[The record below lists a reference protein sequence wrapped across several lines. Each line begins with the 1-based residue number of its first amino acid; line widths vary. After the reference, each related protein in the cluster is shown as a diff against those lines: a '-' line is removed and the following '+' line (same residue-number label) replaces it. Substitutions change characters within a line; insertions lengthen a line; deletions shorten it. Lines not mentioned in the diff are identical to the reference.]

1 MGLLILIAGLV
12 VMLGS
17 HVFVAFRERRAE
29 LIARLGERGYRILF
43 SVVSLVGLVL
53 IVWGYADYR
62 SNAWIPLW
70 TPPPVMRHITLGL
83 MVLAAIL
90 FVATYVPSH
99 IRTWAKHPMF
109 AAIKLWAFAHL
120 LANGDLGSILLFGS
134 FLAWAVYGRIAATR
148 RADAGPPPAPA
159 GWRNDILV
167 VAGGIV
173 LYLAVAYYFHPYAI
187 GVAVLT
193 G

>member
-1 MGLLILIAGLV
+1 
-12 VMLGS
+12 
-17 HVFVAFRERRAE
+17 
-29 LIARLGERGYRILF
+29 
-43 SVVSLVGLVL
+43 GLVL

-70 TPPPVMRHITLGL
+70 TPPPVMRHITLRL
-83 MVLAAIL
+83 MVPAAIL

-109 AAIKLWAFAHL
+109 AAIKPWPFAPRL
-120 LANGDLGSILLFGS
+120 PNGHRGPIPRFGR
-134 FLAWAVYGRIAATR
+134 FVAWAVYGRIAASR

-173 LYLAVAYYFHPYAI
+173 LYLAVAYYFHPYAV
-187 GVAVLT
+187 GVAVLA